1 MLGYAVFASSR
12 QVIAG
17 PDAAIT
23 LLVASAVGPLAG
35 GDPAR
40 IAVLCAATASIGG
53 TIMLVA
59 ARLRLAMIADF
70 LSKPVLVGYMTGA
83 ALILV
88 STQMGKL
95 FGLKLHEHDFF
106 PLLCGARRQ
115 ASRDPRTDLGARD
128 RIPRAARPPSR
139 RRTPAAG
146 RAGGLRPRHRRSAIF
161 GLEALGITVVGHV
174 PSGLPHP
181 AFPAISRV
189 DLRDLFP
196 GAIGIALLT
205 FPDGILL
212 ARAFANKNGYDVRP
226 QQELLAL
233 AAANLGAGLF
243 QGFPVGASQSRT
255 AVNDAAGGRTQLASL
270 VAAAGLLPFLLFLTP
285 VLRLL
290 PTVALGAIV
299 IFAGAQLVD
308 LDQFARLYR
317 ISRLSF
323 VNALLVTLG
332 VLVIG
337 VVPGIV
343 VGVMLSLIV
352 LLGRLA
358 RPVDAVLQRV
368 PGTESFHDLG
378 DSAATET
385 VPGLIAYRFYAPLV
399 FANADHFMERVRR
412 LVAACQQPVRW
423 VLVDVQAVTDVD
435 VTAAE
440 MLVRLGAELEA
451 EGIAFKFARANR
463 PLREQLVRLGLG
475 EHLEETTVY
484 PSVHAAIEAF
494 SGPPGGAEPAGIDA
508 STTRQ
513 EAR

>member
-1 MLGYAVFASSR
+1 
-12 QVIAG
+12 
-17 PDAAIT
+17 
-23 LLVASAVGPLAG
+23 
-35 GDPAR
+35 
-40 IAVLCAATASIGG
+40 
-53 TIMLVA
+53 
-59 ARLRLAMIADF
+59 MIADF

-88 STQMGKL
+88 STQLGKL
-95 FGLKLHEHDFF
+95 LGFSSTSTTSFRCSRSS
-106 PLLCGARRQ
+106 P
-115 ASRDPRTDLGARD
+115 ASF
-128 RIPRAARPPSR
+128 ARPTFRPWRSGSDSSR
-139 RRTPAAG
+139 CSASFARVAPRLPGALMIFALAIAA
-146 RAGGLRPRHRRSAIF
+146 SAAF
-161 GLEALGITVVGHV
+161 GLEALGITVVGDV

-181 AFPAISRV
+181 AFPIISRA

-196 GAIGIALLT
+196 GAVGIALLT

-226 QQELLAL
+226 EQELRAL
-233 AAANLGAGLF
+233 AAANLAAGFF

-255 AVNDAAGGRTQLASL
+255 TVNDAAGGRTQLASL
-270 VAAAGLLPFLLFLTP
+270 VAAAALLPFLLFLTP

-290 PTVALGAIV
+290 PMVALGAIV

-323 VNALLVTLG
+323 VTALLVTLG

-368 PGTESFHDLG
+368 PGTASFHDLG
-378 DSAATET
+378 DAAATET

-399 FANADHFMERVRR
+399 FANADHFMQRVRG
-412 LVAACQQPVRW
+412 LVAGCRS
-423 VLVDVQAVTDVD
+423 
-435 VTAAE
+435 
-440 MLVRLGAELEA
+440 RC
-451 EGIAFKFARANR
+451 
-463 PLREQLVRLGLG
+463 
-475 EHLEETTVY
+475 
-484 PSVHAAIEAF
+484 
-494 SGPPGGAEPAGIDA
+494 GGCW
-508 STTRQ
+508 STSR
-513 EAR
+513 R